1 MNIEKEINELLAS
14 DITAYRMAKDSGVAQ
29 SVITKL
35 RNGNRKVSNL
45 TVESAQKLLDYW
57 ATQKATQPG

>member
-1 MNIEKEINELLAS
+1 MNIEKEINDLLAS
-14 DITAYRMAKDSGVAQ
+14 DISAYRIAKDSGVAQ
-29 SVITKL
+29 PVITKL

-57 ATQKATQPG
+57 ETKKTTQP